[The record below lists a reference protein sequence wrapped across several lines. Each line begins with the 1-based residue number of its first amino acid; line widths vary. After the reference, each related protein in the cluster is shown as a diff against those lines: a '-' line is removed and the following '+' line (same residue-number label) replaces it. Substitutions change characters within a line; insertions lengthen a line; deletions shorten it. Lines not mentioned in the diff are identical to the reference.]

1 MIYPR
6 NNKKFYFEI
15 DKNEDNLFY
24 FQLKDEEGNIYLERG
39 AYTYKTNCKHGI
51 KSVIRN
57 SKNRERFIIKQASN
71 KKWTCSLTAG
81 NGRAIAFTPYFKTKF
96 RIEKFVEDLPRK
108 VHLAKFSDKT
118 KRIPQWTI
126 NN

>member
-1 MIYPR
+1 MKDSNSNEKY
-6 NNKKFYFEI
+6 FFEI
-15 DKNEDNLFY
+15 NKDQYNLFY
-24 FQLKDEEGNIYLERG
+24 FNLKDKNGNIYLKSG
-39 AYTYKTNCKHGI
+39 SYTQKTNCLKGI
-51 KSVIRN
+51 RSIIRN

-96 RIEKFVEDLPRK
+96 KIEKFVEDLPRI
-108 VHLAKFSDKT
+108 VRFAKFSDKT

>member
-1 MIYPR
+1 MYP
-6 NNKKFYFEI
+6 NNNEKYFFEI
-15 DKNEDNLFY
+15 HKDQHNLFY
-24 FQLKDEEGNIYLERG
+24 FNLKDEEGNIYLESWR
-39 AYTYKTNCKHGI
+39 YTNKTNCKHGI